1 MLFPLVGLL
10 FAAAFITP
18 SSDPF
23 TLSIVFF
30 PLYGLFE
37 LSALFVKKDPP
48 EEEDSDDEDEEST
61 EIAPA

>member
-1 MLFPLVGLL
+1 MC
-10 FAAAFITP
+10 IRDSP

-23 TLSIVFF
+23 TLGIVFF

-37 LSALFVKKDPP
+37 LSAFFVKNDTNG
-48 EEEDSDDEDEEST
+48 DADDEDEDST